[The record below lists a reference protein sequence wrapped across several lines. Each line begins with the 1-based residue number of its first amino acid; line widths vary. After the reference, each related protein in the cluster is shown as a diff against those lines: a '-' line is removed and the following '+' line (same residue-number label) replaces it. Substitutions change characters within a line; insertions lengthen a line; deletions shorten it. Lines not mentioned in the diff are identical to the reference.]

1 MFNLAAAEAD
11 ADTAPFLQVIS
22 QLSGGRVVTSDHSHL
37 DVGLPSLHAV
47 FLPKLPSMNLQ
58 NASPTIKI
66 QTGFLY
72 SIVSDQ
78 GVHLRAKGVP
88 LCAHAHQS
96 YIYAKTLILDFL
108 AASTVRK

>member
-1 MFNLAAAEAD
+1 MLNLAAAEAD

-58 NASPTIKI
+58 NASPTI
-66 QTGFLY
+66 TGFLY

-88 LCAHAHQS
+88 LWAHAHQS

>member
-1 MFNLAAAEAD
+1 MN
-11 ADTAPFLQVIS
+11 
-22 QLSGGRVVTSDHSHL
+22 
-37 DVGLPSLHAV
+37 LPSLHAV

-58 NASPTIKI
+58 NASPTI
-66 QTGFLY
+66 TGFLY

-88 LCAHAHQS
+88 LWAHAHQS

>member
-1 MFNLAAAEAD
+1 MPNLAAAEAD

-37 DVGLPSLHAV
+37 DMSLPSLHAV

-58 NASPTIKI
+58 NASPTI
-66 QTGFLY
+66 TGFLY

-78 GVHLRAKGVP
+78 GIHFRAKGVP
-88 LCAHAHQS
+88 LWAHAHQS
-96 YIYAKTLILDFL
+96 YIYAKSLILDFL
-108 AASTVRK
+108 ASSIARK